1 MGIGPVPATRGLLE
15 RANREIQD
23 YDLVELNEAFASQ
36 TVYAREELGVDPEKF
51 NVNGGAIALG
61 HPLGASGARLPVTLV
76 HEMIRSDAD
85 RGLATLCV
93 GFGQGAAVE
102 LSR

>member
-1 MGIGPVPATRGLLE
+1 LLE
-15 RANREIQD
+15 RAGRSIDD

-36 TVYAREELGVDPEKF
+36 TCYCQRELGIPDDRF

-61 HPLGASGARLPVTLV
+61 HPLGASGARLPVTLI
-76 HEMIRSDAD
+76 HEMNRRDVD

-93 GFGQGAAVE
+93 GFGQGAAIE
-102 LSR
+102 FSR